1 MKIWVNHYGW
11 ICGGNPE
18 KGLRF
23 TKMKMGAKPFDEFSK
38 ETLETRIYIERS
50 VLPTPSRSR
59 GKRKYASVLFP
70 PKISQIHKEVNT
82 WVTR

>member
-1 MKIWVNHYGW
+1 MMVKIWVNHYGW

-38 ETLETRIYIERS
+38 ETLETRIYIER
-50 VLPTPSRSR
+50 VMQCNYDLVRR
-59 GKRKYASVLFP
+59 
-70 PKISQIHKEVNT
+70 
-82 WVTR
+82 